1 MSFSLDGTQYIA
13 VPDKGG
19 YACPFGGCSQSY
31 RNRDGLLRHLR
42 QPHGVKL
49 SNGTAS
55 VPNPLNAPSPL
66 PPAMENLL
74 ATTEAALA
82 GEEEGSNDGGKGTVL
97 DQPEP
102 TPSDVVG
109 GVPSERRH
117 RK

>member
-1 MSFSLDGTQYIA
+1 
-13 VPDKGG
+13 
-19 YACPFGGCSQSY
+19 
-31 RNRDGLLRHLR
+31 
-42 QPHGVKL
+42 
-49 SNGTAS
+49 
-55 VPNPLNAPSPL
+55 
-66 PPAMENLL
+66 MENLL